1 MKKVLL
7 SLMAAVLLV
16 ASMATVVLARPPVDL
31 TPELKAARAATAK
44 YNAVTKA
51 LADGYLATDDC
62 VSSPP
67 IPGNQGGMGFHYV
80 NLGLMDTT
88 VDLTTP
94 EILLYAPTEVGVR
107 LVAVEYVLP
116 IGGPGDPVPPAP
128 PPAPIL
134 FGQTFNGPMEGHD
147 GGPPHYDL
155 HVWLWE
161 GNPNGIFTPFNPNV
175 SCN

>member
-7 SLMAAVLLV
+7 ALMAAVLLL
-16 ASMATVVLARPPVDL
+16 ASVATVVLARPPVDL

-51 LADGYLATDDC
+51 LADGYVSTVAC

-67 IPGNQGGMGFHYV
+67 IPGNLGGMGFHYV

-88 VDLTTP
+88 VDPLTP
-94 EILLYAPTEVGVR
+94 EILLYAPNGAGVR
-107 LVAVEYVLP
+107 LVGVEYTVLDVGQP
-116 IGGPGDPVPPAP
+116 TAP
-128 PPAPIL
+128 TI
-134 FGQTFNGPMEGHD
+134 FGQTMEGPMPGHG
-147 GGPPHYDL
+147 GGPSHYDI

-161 GNPNGIFTPFNPNV
+161 ENPNGIFTSFNPNV